1 MRIQSVSDIEKALEN
16 LDAKKTAIEARAV
29 EIAEQQKRLGF
40 VAMIGRDKSATASLA
55 QLNTEASAIDGAL
68 EGLSAA
74 IAGGQQRLALARAAE
89 ANLADQ
95 QEARELAEAL
105 EVFTACGNEIDAAL
119 ETLATAPQ
127 RMQRALQRMHDLGA
141 PRPDHRQFSTLS
153 KEAIISALRRTVW
166 ASEFPPQPVS
176 QRRRFGDLV
185 TSWSAAIHSR
195 IASRLGATEKAA

>member
-74 IAGGQQRLALARAAE
+74 IAGGQQQLALARAAE

-119 ETLATAPQ
+119 ENS
-127 RMQRALQRMHDLGA
+127 RNRAA
-141 PRPDHRQFSTLS
+141 KNAACS
-153 KEAIISALRRTVW
+153 SAH
-166 ASEFPPQPVS
+166 A
-176 QRRRFGDLV
+176 RFGR
-185 TSWSAAIHSR
+185 TSTRSSPVQHSVQRSDHQRVEADCMGKRISTAAR
-195 IASRLGATEKAA
+195 VATPSLWRSGDIMVGGNP